1 MQGVQGCARCAR
13 DVQGWQPDVG
23 LEQLVVGQVE
33 EAGRALRGAR
43 GAQVLQVR
51 GDVGRVVGVHQGVF
65 LVANVAD
72 VHLKGLL

>member
-1 MQGVQGCARCAR
+1 MSKGCARV
-13 DVQGWQPDVG
+13 VQGWRPDVV

-51 GDVGRVVGVHQGVF
+51 GDVGRVVGVHQRVF

-72 VHLKGLL
+72 VHLTGLV

>member
-1 MQGVQGCARCAR
+1 M
-13 DVQGWQPDVG
+13 G

-43 GAQVLQVR
+43 CLQVLQVR
-51 GDVGRVVGVHQGVF
+51 GDVGRVVGVHQRVF

-72 VHLKGLL
+72 VHLTGLL

>member
-1 MQGVQGCARCAR
+1 MSKGCPR
-13 DVQGWQPDVG
+13 DAQDWQPDVG

-51 GDVGRVVGVHQGVF
+51 GDVGRVVGVHQRVF
-65 LVANVAD
+65 LVANIANM
-72 VHLKGLL
+72 HLTGLL